1 MWSDKNTKFSQI
13 RAVIKYRWGVLWNA
27 RTAQRMGMKYGP
39 WGCSQHGRNTHN
51 ATGTNMTEDG
61 GTHTL
66 AGCQNPRMKA
76 QYILRHDQAV
86 TMILKTI
93 KNGKKGECYTIMDAG
108 QAADLPEGVAGK
120 RLPPWILPK
129 VDNETRGKLR
139 PDILI
144 IEGLDSTTVP
154 QENTSVIY
162 WRSLLHPKERGETR
176 AAQKPCIII
185 KG

>member
-1 MWSDKNTKFSQI
+1 
-13 RAVIKYRWGVLWNA
+13 
-27 RTAQRMGMKYGP
+27 
-39 WGCSQHGRNTHN
+39 
-51 ATGTNMTEDG
+51 
-61 GTHTL
+61 
-66 AGCQNPRMKA
+66 
-76 QYILRHDQAV
+76 
-86 TMILKTI
+86 
-93 KNGKKGECYTIMDAG
+93 MDVG
-108 QAADLPEGVAGK
+108 QAADLPEGIAGK
-120 RLPPWILPK
+120 RLPPWIQPK

-176 AAQKPCIII
+176 TTQKSCIAI